1 MQSIFIKMKTHIKEY
16 ILRIYRIA
24 IITSSLALI
33 IGCGNLYAQHRYQ
46 KVRQTICNPLDLNYR
61 FCLDTPSRR
70 EAADPAMIVFK
81 GEYYLFA
88 SKSGGYW
95 RSPDLKQWKLITT
108 DDLPLEDYAPTAVV
122 IGDTVLF
129 MASTGKDGGKI
140 YKTGNPASGKW
151 TVANPAFPIS
161 MVDPDL
167 FLDDDKRLYLYYGCS
182 NINPIFVV
190 ELDIKTLMPKTTPVP
205 LINSD
210 HSVNGWERSGEHNE
224 LPSRPWIEG
233 AWMTKVKGKYY
244 LQYACPETEFKSY
257 SDGLY
262 IGDSPAGPFR
272 LAPNNPFSARQGGF
286 IGSAGHSSTFQDKY
300 GNYWRIS
307 TMTISVHHRYE
318 RRLGIFPAFFR
329 SPDDAY
335 TYAGYGDY
343 PFFVPD
349 ARINVPADLSTGWA
363 LLSYNKPVSV
373 SSQLKGHEALLAV
386 DEDVRTYWSAA
397 TGTDKEWITM
407 DLKTKCSINAIQI
420 NFADHNAGLYGRKPN
435 TAYDYLLEVSVDKL
449 HWTQVN
455 NTWLT
460 ARDNPHDYVELAKP
474 MYARY
479 VRMRNV
485 TVPGGTF
492 ALWGLRVFGKQLQQ
506 LAKEK
511 VTFTAVRNN
520 TDRCHISLKWPACQ
534 SSTGY
539 NVRYGIAPGKMYQN
553 YQVNGT
559 TGAEI
564 GNLNSKQ
571 SYYFTVENITENGI
585 VKSGQVIFIK

>member
-1 MQSIFIKMKTHIKEY
+1 MNQHIKDY
-16 ILRIYRIA
+16 ILQMFRA
-24 IITSSLALI
+24 VALVSSLVLLTVFW
-33 IGCGNLYAQHRYQ
+33 GCGNLRAQNRQKARY
-46 KVRQTICNPLDLNYR
+46 TICNPLDLDYR

-70 EAADPAMIVFK
+70 EAADPAVIVFK

-95 RSPDLKQWKLITT
+95 HSPDLKQWKLIKTN
-108 DDLPLEDYAPTAVV
+108 DLPLEDYAPTAVV

-140 YKTGNPASGKW
+140 YKTGNPQSGKW

-161 MVDPDL
+161 LVDPDL
-167 FLDDDKRLYLYYGCS
+167 FLDDDNRLYLYYGCS

-190 ELDIKTLMPKTTPVP
+190 ELDMKTLMPKAPAVS

-210 HSVNGWERSGEHNE
+210 RSVNGWERSGEHNE
-224 LPSRPWIEG
+224 LPTRPWIEG

-262 IGDSPAGPFR
+262 TGDSPVGPFH

-335 TYAGYGDY
+335 TYTGYGDY

-349 ARINVPADLSTGWA
+349 SRISGPPDLATGWA

-373 SSQLKGHEALLAV
+373 SSQIKGHEASLAT

-397 TGTDKEWITM
+397 TGSDREWISM
-407 DLKTKCSINAIQI
+407 DLKARSRINAIQI
-420 NFADHNAGLYGRKPN
+420 NFADYHAGIYGRKPKA
-435 TAYDYLLEVSVDKL
+435 AYDYLLEVSADNA
-449 HWTQVN
+449 HWTQIN

-460 ARDNPHDYVELAKP
+460 ALDNPHPYIELAKP
-474 MYARY
+474 VIARY
-479 VRMRNV
+479 VRIRNV
-485 TVPGGTF
+485 SVPGGTF
-492 ALWGLRVFGKQLQQ
+492 ALWGLRIFGKPLQQ
-506 LAKEK
+506 LPKEK
-511 VTFTAVRNN
+511 ITFTAVRDSA
-520 TDRCHISLKWPACQ
+520 DRCRIRLKWPAAQ
-534 SSTGY
+534 SSAGY
-539 NVRYGIAPGKMYQN
+539 NIKYGIAPGKLYQN
-553 YQVNGT
+553 YQVNGKN
-559 TGAEI
+559 GAEI

-571 SYYFTVENITENGI
+571 SYYFTVERFNENGI
-585 VKSGQVIFIK
+585 VKSGHVVFIK